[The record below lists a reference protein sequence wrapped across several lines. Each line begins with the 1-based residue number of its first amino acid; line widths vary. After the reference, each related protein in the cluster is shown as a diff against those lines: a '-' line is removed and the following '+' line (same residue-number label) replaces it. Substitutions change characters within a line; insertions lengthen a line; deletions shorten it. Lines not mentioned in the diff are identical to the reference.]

1 MTQLSTIEKFAIVT
15 ILSQIMK
22 ADGIIHPK
30 EEEYMDMVFAE
41 LGITISDMEDMA
53 NMDDIQAKCV
63 INEMVDDKKR
73 YAKSLFV
80 SMAESDGYIHPKETE
95 LIDQL
100 WINKDSTGFI

>member
-1 MTQLSTIEKFAIVT
+1 MTQLTIIEKFAIVT

-30 EEEYMDMVFAE
+30 EEEYMDKIYAE
-41 LGITISDMEDMA
+41 LDIRINDLEDMT
-53 NMDDIQAKCV
+53 NMDDIQAKTV
-63 INEMVDDKKR
+63 INEMFVEKKQ
-73 YAKSLFV
+73 YAQSLFV
-80 SMAESDGYIHPKETE
+80 SMAEADGYIHPKETE